1 MTAQRGRTGVRVTRK
16 RDKTT
21 EGHKVSIESDA
32 LRESLTK
39 DCEAWAASMDRQ
51 ESAVAGMSSDER
63 IAVAKRMLQKPPSMW
78 TQITWWDRGLMLDFL
93 AKAACPVV
101 CRGYLDGGENWH
113 ELCIAKAEKA
123 LAALG
128 DMDS

>member
-1 MTAQRGRTGVRVTRK
+1 MS
-16 RDKTT
+16 D
-21 EGHKVSIESDA
+21 ESDA
-32 LRESLTK
+32 LVDQLTQA
-39 DCEAWAASMDRQ
+39 CETWSVNRDRQ
-51 ESAVAGMSSDER
+51 EAALGAMSADER
-63 IAVAKRMLQKPPSMW
+63 IAVAKRMLQKPSSVF
-78 TQITWWDRGLMLDFL
+78 TQITWWDRNLMLGFL

-128 DMDS
+128 GTRE